1 MSTKI
6 QAIEIDE
13 IKFNWG
19 TYLIRMAWVIEILA
33 ASLGLII
40 AWSMGLQ
47 TYETLIA
54 NGKEFSTANLFNVVL
69 AGLPFIMVAAVEILK
84 IPLCLVVYLNTK
96 LRVRIIFSIAL
107 LGITT
112 LTFETLAT
120 GFERQFHN
128 IQTNVNIE
136 EDKLLDMNNKI
147 ELLDKQIINIGDNT
161 SDGIRDEIEIRK
173 GVIEDTYEAL
183 KTAKEEQIESL
194 RNAGSGTLADQKI
207 TLDGQLE
214 RLQND
219 YRKDINRIRSGAE
232 NFRKIKED
240 EIKNINT
247 RTAERRVDIEKLASQ
262 DAVIKLAKIKA
273 LEEDIAIQ
281 IQNKRNSFTGI
292 IEDESD
298 NQNNKR
304 QLNNTRIKKLEE
316 NILFSK
322 NQLDEILKNPDIMNF
337 FTGRKGELENQIIDY
352 KQEIEALYEENITL
366 ESKSKSALEAAIAI
380 LREKNQLEIKKIRE
394 TISTNDV
401 ADIRTL
407 LENANNEIEG
417 LQVQIS
423 ESNAQEILDIEK
435 IESKFDIDKNAKYAD
450 IDEVIRLQDLK
461 NDNELEINIIK
472 SQITEL
478 TNIYTQ
484 DLKDLDQNRR
494 NRTSQ
499 LDSKAKEKILL
510 EEELN
515 KLNVEKIKIL
525 RARTEAYN
533 ETNIYRFAEGWY
545 ADDIPEG
552 GTVSVEQVSTIATIW
567 FGSIAFIVATMGSL
581 LAFGGFILKYSD
593 ARSKEVRKLG
603 PIGKAFR
610 KTLASR
616 RKKYNSPKIKEVEV
630 EKIVEVEVDRE
641 VEVEKIVEVEKE
653 IIKEVLVEKIV
664 KVDREVPVEV
674 PKIVEVPVPV
684 EVVKKEVV
692 HYPIF
697 TNDPDYLKFSKTKFT
712 DLVPEA
718 TKKKKKKKDN
728 E

>member
-40 AWSMGLQ
+40 AWSMGYQ

-96 LRVRIIFSIAL
+96 IKVRIIFSIAL
-107 LGITT
+107 LGVTT

-136 EDKLLDMNNKI
+136 EDKLLDMNNNISLI
-147 ELLDKQIINIGDNT
+147 EKQITNIGSNT
-161 SDGIRDEIEIRK
+161 SDEIKEEIDKRRDLIKE
-173 GVIEDTYEAL
+173 TY
-183 KTAKEEQIESL
+183 TASKNAFEEQIESL

-219 YRKDINRIRSGAE
+219 YKRDIDRIRSSAE
-232 NFRKIKED
+232 NFRKIKQD
-240 EIKNINT
+240 EINNINT
-247 RTAERRVDIEKLASQ
+247 RTAERRKDTEKLASQ
-262 DAVIKLAKIKA
+262 DVEIKLAKIKA
-273 LEEDIAIQ
+273 LEEDLVIQ
-281 IQNKRNSFTGI
+281 IKNKRDSFTGI
-292 IEDESD
+292 IEEESD
-298 NQNNKR
+298 DLSIQRQFNNKR
-304 QLNNTRIKKLEE
+304 IKELRE
-316 NILFSK
+316 NIQFAK
-322 NQLDEILKNPDIMNF
+322 NQLDEIIKNPGLKNF
-337 FTGRKGELENQIIDY
+337 FSGRESELRNQIQNY
-352 KQEIEALYEENITL
+352 QNEIETLTDENINL
-366 ESKSKSALEAAIAI
+366 ESRSKSALEAAIVK
-380 LREKNQLEIKKIRE
+380 LREDTQLEIKKIRE
-394 TISTNDV
+394 TISSNDV
-401 ADIRTL
+401 ADIRAL
-407 LENANNEIEG
+407 LESANAEIEV
-417 LQVQIS
+417 LQKQIS
-423 ESNAQEILDIEK
+423 DSNAQEILDIEK
-435 IESKFDIDKNAKYAD
+435 VEDKFDDDKKAKYAE

-461 NDNELEINIIK
+461 NDNEDEINSIK
-472 SQITEL
+472 AQIANL
-478 TNIYTQ
+478 TNTYTQ
-484 DLKDLDQNRR
+484 DLKDLEENRR
-494 NRTSQ
+494 LRTSQ
-499 LDSKAKEKILL
+499 VDDKAKQKILL
-510 EEELN
+510 ESELD

-533 ETNIYRFAEGWY
+533 ETNIYRFAESWY

-593 ARSKEVRKLG
+593 AQSKEVKQSG

-630 EKIVEVEVDRE
+630 EKIVEVEKE
-641 VEVEKIVEVEKE
+641 VEIEKIVEVEKE
-653 IIKEVLVEKIV
+653 VIKEVPVEKIV

-712 DLVPEA
+712 DLVPDA
-718 TKKKKKKKDN
+718 AKKKKKKDN